1 MKWLACLRGLAG
13 LAGLML
19 FLGSALPAT
28 VARMELHFSRGRES
42 MHLGSLE
49 ARGRLL
55 GKPYVQ
61 SLAGIR
67 RLIPEGEGYF
77 LVDAGPPGDAS
88 PLWVRYELAPR
99 KAVLL
104 GSLAALKPR
113 DIRKV
118 RRSALSW
125 VVIASPSGAPARA
138 VPRDEFVAEVAGA
151 VDAMIR

>member
-1 MKWLACLRGLAG
+1 MTPSVGHGKTCLMKWLACLRGLAG

-49 ARGRLL
+49 ARGRIL

-61 SLAGIR
+61 SLAAIR
-67 RLIPEGEGYF
+67 HLIPDGEGYF
-77 LVDAGPPGDAS
+77 LVDAGPPGEAS

-104 GSLAALKPR
+104 GSLAEA
-113 DIRKV
+113 
-118 RRSALSW
+118 RRRLGRRTAFWLLL
-125 VVIASPSGAPARA
+125 
-138 VPRDEFVAEVAGA
+138 VAINRLGS
-151 VDAMIR
+151 RG